1 MYMYHKFFIHSPVNG
16 YLACL
21 HILAIVNT
29 AAMNNGIHVSFSIL
43 VSSAYRP
50 RSGTVGSYHTV
61 VLFLVFQGISIPSS
75 TVVES
80 VYLPT
85 NSARAFHFLHTL
97 SNIVCR
103 LFDCGHSDWCEVIS
117 HCSFDLHFSNN
128 ERCLASFH
136 MFVSH
141 LYVFF
146 GEMSVQVFFPLFDWA
161 VCFSGIEL

>member
-1 MYMYHKFFIHSPVNG
+1 MYHKFFIHSPVNG

-75 TVVES
+75 IVAVS
-80 VYLPT
+80 MYIPT
-85 NSARAFHFLHTL
+85 NSAKVFLFSTPSPTL
-97 SNIVCR
+97 FVDFLIVAILIGVR
-103 LFDCGHSDWCEVIS
+103 
-117 HCSFDLHFSNN
+117 
-128 ERCLASFH
+128 
-136 MFVSH
+136 
-141 LYVFF
+141 
-146 GEMSVQVFFPLFDWA
+146 
-161 VCFSGIEL
+161 